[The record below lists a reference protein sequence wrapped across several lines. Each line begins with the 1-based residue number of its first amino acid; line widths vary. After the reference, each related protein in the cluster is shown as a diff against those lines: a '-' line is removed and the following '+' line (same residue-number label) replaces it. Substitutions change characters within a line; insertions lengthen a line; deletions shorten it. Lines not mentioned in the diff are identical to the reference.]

1 MNVARRQPN
10 VGDLEAIRGGKYDKQ
25 YVHRLQ
31 PDLAGFVDAAAVL
44 RSDMT
49 PAEASRA
56 GVTSPWSLVC
66 LDLIA
71 CGRSHHSLAAAQAW
85 YDLQLM
91 YQESTGERCHKGMPL
106 IRIAEALTAMRCYAM
121 AKRAAMLTLV
131 EDAITNGGYK
141 RRAFVG
147 VNILLHHSYG
157 MPEAQIKRYADA
169 AASVARSLAV
179 LQRYPEAV
187 LQHLDLEW
195 QSEPP
200 DQTEVMYYSVNTH
213 YVKHLL
219 AEAGGDKSGKT
230 LERLAHYVTGCMPG
244 CRTYWDVQPLTHQLD
259 VVGVFDGPVY
269 DFRSELGRYFA
280 CECKDWAK
288 RAGYGVLAEFAQKLQ
303 QAKVRFG
310 ILLSSEGLTGESEGD
325 YGYRAQQ
332 MIYQSQGVAVLVLT
346 RDDLQRLS
354 DGANLVTIL
363 RERYEQVRWDLQP
376 GQVLASCAPSAAKP
390 SRTSRKAARSASSGK
405 PARKPRAGRKASRKQ
420 SARRKRDTP

>member
-1 MNVARRQPN
+1 MNVAHHQQQTKCLRE
-10 VGDLEAIRGGKYDKQ
+10 VFEGGYAEAYVLALE
-25 YVHRLQ
+25 
-31 PDLAGFVDAAAVL
+31 PDEAGFVDVPGLVRNNLDEKEAASADV
-44 RSDMT
+44 RSD
-49 PAEASRA
+49 
-56 GVTSPWSLVC
+56 WSLVC
-66 LDLIA
+66 LDLTR
-71 CGRSHHSLAAAQAW
+71 CGRAHHSLALAQAW

-131 EDAITNGGYK
+131 EDAITNGRYD
-141 RRAFVG
+141 RDAFVG

-157 MPEAQIKRYADA
+157 MPESQIERYAKA
-169 AASVARSLAV
+169 AASVACSLRG
-179 LQRYPEAV
+179 LERYPEAV

-195 QSEPP
+195 QTEPP

-259 VVGVFDGPVY
+259 VVGAFDGPIH

-390 SRTSRKAARSASSGK
+390 GGREI
-405 PARKPRAGRKASRKQ
+405 PRE
-420 SARRKRDTP
+420 